1 MKDLRIDRDYL
12 VGELLALLAIPSP
25 SGFTDA
31 VVRHVCGRLGE
42 LGIDHELTRRGAIRG
57 ELRGRESAPDRAIV
71 AHLDTLGAAVRE
83 LKANGRLALAPI
95 GHWSSRFA
103 EGARVTV
110 FRDRGE
116 PLRGTILPLLAS
128 GHSYGDA
135 IDTQPVSWDQVELRV
150 DCDAAGREDLR
161 ALGFQPGDA
170 VAVDPNPE
178 VTASGHIVSRHLDDK
193 AGVAALLA
201 ALHALRRDR
210 VPIGIDCHPLFTIS
224 EEVGSGASHVLHGEV
239 AEMVAIDNAP
249 PSAVQNATERDV
261 TLAMMDST
269 GPFDFHLTRR
279 LAGIAA
285 EHGVPIVRDVF
296 RYYRC
301 DAASAI
307 EAGNDIRTALLCFG
321 ADASHGYERTHI
333 DGLVHLA
340 RLLALYV
347 QSPPAV
353 ARDRVDLGPIE
364 GFPEPSPGIP
374 SQPEPNP

>member
-1 MKDLRIDRDYL
+1 
-12 VGELLALLAIPSP
+12 
-25 SGFTDA
+25 
-31 VVRHVCGRLGE
+31 
-42 LGIDHELTRRGAIRG
+42 
-57 ELRGRESAPDRAIV
+57 
-71 AHLDTLGAAVRE
+71 
-83 LKANGRLALAPI
+83 
-95 GHWSSRFA
+95 
-103 EGARVTV
+103 
-110 FRDRGE
+110 
-116 PLRGTILPLLAS
+116 
-128 GHSYGDA
+128 
-135 IDTQPVSWDQVELRV
+135 
-150 DCDAAGREDLR
+150 
-161 ALGFQPGDA
+161 
-170 VAVDPNPE
+170 
-178 VTASGHIVSRHLDDK
+178 
-193 AGVAALLA
+193 
-201 ALHALRRDR
+201 